1 MILKPTHKPIRAYYA
16 ALVQFEHLGITH
28 ETAVR
33 SAFQA
38 LLEHCGRQCQWTLV
52 PEYAITRPG
61 KRRIVVD
68 GAMIDDFQLT
78 HGIWEAKDIHDDL
91 PSAKT
96 CSWPGE
102 VKNNLGGAKVMVG
115 SDGQRMDRDI
125 NGARGIFPH
134 ATSRALLNEF
144 CKLTQIHS
152 TKMYR
157 SEQQVAGLHR
167 IA

>member
-1 MILKPTHKPIRAYYA
+1 MNLKPTHKPIRAYYA
-16 ALVQFEHLGITH
+16 ALGQFERLGITFPAANKTHIHPGQFERLGITH

-61 KRRIVVD
+61 KKRVVVD
-68 GAMIDDFQLT
+68 GALIDDFQLT

-96 CSWPGE
+96 CSWTGE

-125 NGARGIFPH
+125 NGACGIFL
-134 ATSRALLNEF
+134 RALGDTPALQAVR
-144 CKLTQIHS
+144 C
-152 TKMYR
+152 
-157 SEQQVAGLHR
+157 
-167 IA
+167 

>member
-1 MILKPTHKPIRAYYA
+1 MNLKPTHKPIREYYA
-16 ALVQFEHLGITH
+16 ALVQFERLGITH

-96 CSWPGE
+96 CSWTGE

-125 NGARGIFPH
+125 NGARGIFL
-134 ATSRALLNEF
+134 RALGDTPALQACVVE
-144 CKLTQIHS
+144 
-152 TKMYR
+152 
-157 SEQQVAGLHR
+157 
-167 IA
+167 

>member
-1 MILKPTHKPIRAYYA
+1 MNLKPTHKPIREYYA
-16 ALVQFEHLGITH
+16 ALGQFEHLGITH

-38 LLEHCGRQCQWTLV
+38 LLEHCSRQCQWTLV

-96 CSWPGE
+96 CSWTGE

-125 NGARGIFPH
+125 NGARGRYPR

-157 SEQQVAGLHR
+157 SEQKVAGLHR

>member
-1 MILKPTHKPIRAYYA
+1 MNEAY
-16 ALVQFEHLGITH
+16 T
-28 ETAVR
+28 
-33 SAFQA
+33 S
-38 LLEHCGRQCQWTLV
+38 
-52 PEYAITRPG
+52 
-61 KRRIVVD
+61 
-68 GAMIDDFQLT
+68 
-78 HGIWEAKDIHDDL
+78 
-91 PSAKT
+91 KT
-96 CSWPGE
+96 CSWTGE

-125 NGARGIFPH
+125 NGARGRYPR

-144 CKLTQIHS
+144 CKLTLIHS